1 MAHEPRRGSAIT
13 SATSSIVRK
22 RSEVLLEAVLIVN
35 AFIVH
40 VLIVH
45 VRRIDW

>member
-1 MAHEPRRGSAIT
+1 
-13 SATSSIVRK
+13 
-22 RSEVLLEAVLIVN
+22 VLLEMVLIVN

-40 VLIVH
+40 VLIVY

>member
-13 SATSSIVRK
+13 TATSSIVRK
-22 RSEVLLEAVLIVN
+22 RKEVLLEMVLIVN

-40 VLIVH
+40 VLIVY

>member
-1 MAHEPRRGSAIT
+1 MEHEPRKGSVTTIA
-13 SATSSIVRK
+13 ARSIVRK
-22 RSEVLLEAVLIVN
+22 RCEVFLETVLIVN

-40 VLIVH
+40 VLIVY